1 MRRRFHFA
9 MRVVAFAA
17 AGTAPFAL
25 HVDDLFAG
33 QLGLAAVAKM
43 PRYEATTNRGQ
54 NDSVRVADEANAV
67 RKKINRVHG
76 QAVAPMRR

>member
-9 MRVVAFAA
+9 LRVVAFAA

-33 QLGLAAVAKM
+33 PLGLAAVAKM
-43 PRYEATTNRGQ
+43 PCYEATTNRG
-54 NDSVRVADEANAV
+54 
-67 RKKINRVHG
+67 
-76 QAVAPMRR
+76 